1 MHHCSHVLRWVD
13 RKSSDN
19 TRICSCHFPAGKRN
33 GPVFTRKGSS
43 STMAE
48 EVDPDTSTMTEEVD
62 PDTSTM
68 TEEVDP
74 DTSTM
79 TEEAPPSSPSHRW
92 PTGVHGEAPPEGS
105 TVGRGFQNLVDWQG
119 YGHPGP
125 RPHR

>member
-62 PDTSTM
+62 PDTFTM
-68 TEEVDP
+68 A
-74 DTSTM
+74 
-79 TEEAPPSSPSHRW
+79 EAPPSSPSHRW